1 MILTGSEITKRV
13 ESGEI
18 VISPFRPENVN
29 PNSYNFTVAPELRV
43 YEKGVIDVKSEK
55 PSKII
60 TIGKDGYVLKPR
72 QLYLAS
78 TIEVMGSKHFVPTYA
93 ARSSV
98 ARLGMF
104 INLSAPLGD
113 IGFIGRWTLQL
124 FTLNS
129 IRIYAG
135 MNIGQMMF
143 WHVQGDIELYDGK
156 YQGAKGALSS
166 QIFKDF
172 PDDKRYPAQPP
183 ASPQTPARSAIPA
196 DANGHALGFAPHE

>member
-113 IGFIGRWTLQL
+113 IGSERVGTRRAETDRGRAQPGVGRRTPQHRELGVGRRVHRQFDAVVAVALDL
-124 FTLNS
+124 FEDRERGL
-129 IRIYAG
+129 I
-135 MNIGQMMF
+135 NIG
-143 WHVQGDIELYDGK
+143 G
-156 YQGAKGALSS
+156 
-166 QIFKDF
+166 
-172 PDDKRYPAQPP
+172 
-183 ASPQTPARSAIPA
+183 PQQEVKAVFH
-196 DANGHALGFAPHE
+196 GV